1 MKSWEEQ
8 NAKRQ
13 FSKLLDEVLKNGPQL
28 IMRHGVAI
36 AVLLPIAEWKRMHQ
50 LSRAGLKALLLA
62 PSMRV
67 PALAVDRHNRRRR
80 PPIDL
85 K

>member
-1 MKSWEEQ
+1 VKSWEEQ

-36 AVLLPIAEWKRMHQ
+36 AVLLPDRGMETHAPTLPRWIKGVAF
-50 LSRAGLKALLLA
+50 GALNESA
-62 PSMRV
+62 SPCC
-67 PALAVDRHNRRRR
+67 R
-80 PPIDL
+80 PPQSSPPPAH
-85 K
+85 